1 MRKNSIKILLTFVFL
16 FVGMLALP
24 TGAKAADH
32 YTIGTGPTFM
42 PFQIQDNQ
50 GTYTGKHPGL
60 EIEIFKAIAK
70 KEHFTYTFKPMEL
83 TANITALEGNQTD
96 GILAALMITP
106 ERKDKIDFSDS
117 YLSVGLTLAAP
128 TNSKIKSW
136 KDLKGKTIAVKAGST
151 SEAYAESVQKKY
163 GFNLRRFKDS
173 NTEFNDVL
181 VGNTVAAVDS
191 TATVEYAIKNKMKL
205 HLVGKAYNKN
215 PVAFGVKKGTHKKL
229 LRQFNAGLKAIK
241 ADGTYNKIIETYLGK
256 NSTVTGS
263 TKIDRS
269 FIGLLR
275 DNATSFLDGIKMTVE
290 ITIVAIILATVIGVV
305 LGIMGV
311 FPNKALRAISTTY
324 AFIFRSIPVM
334 VLAFFVYIGIP
345 NLTGQKIPLFV
356 AGVAT
361 ITLENSAYTA
371 SFVRGGINAVPKGQM
386 EAARA
391 CGLSYLTA
399 MRQIVLPQAVRIMV
413 PSFINQFIIALKGT
427 SVLSAIG
434 VAELTQQGTIII
446 AKSMEGFKV
455 WLLIAVMY
463 LILIGILTWL
473 SNAVKKHYKLAD

>member
-1 MRKNSIKILLTFVFL
+1 M
-16 FVGMLALP
+16 
-24 TGAKAADH
+24 
-32 YTIGTGPTFM
+32 
-42 PFQIQDNQ
+42 
-50 GTYTGKHPGL
+50 
-60 EIEIFKAIAK
+60 
-70 KEHFTYTFKPMEL
+70 
-83 TANITALEGNQTD
+83 
-96 GILAALMITP
+96 
-106 ERKDKIDFSDS
+106 
-117 YLSVGLTLAAP
+117 AAP

-256 NSTVTGS
+256 HSTVTGS

-290 ITIVAIILATVIGVV
+290 ITIVAIILATVIGVI
-305 LGIMGV
+305 LGSWVSFQTKRFGP
-311 FPNKALRAISTTY
+311 FP
-324 AFIFRSIPVM
+324 P
-334 VLAFFVYIGIP
+334 
-345 NLTGQKIPLFV
+345 LTLH
-356 AGVAT
+356 
-361 ITLENSAYTA
+361 L
-371 SFVRGGINAVPKGQM
+371 
-386 EAARA
+386 
-391 CGLSYLTA
+391 
-399 MRQIVLPQAVRIMV
+399 
-413 PSFINQFIIALKGT
+413 
-427 SVLSAIG
+427 
-434 VAELTQQGTIII
+434 
-446 AKSMEGFKV
+446 
-455 WLLIAVMY
+455 
-463 LILIGILTWL
+463 
-473 SNAVKKHYKLAD
+473 